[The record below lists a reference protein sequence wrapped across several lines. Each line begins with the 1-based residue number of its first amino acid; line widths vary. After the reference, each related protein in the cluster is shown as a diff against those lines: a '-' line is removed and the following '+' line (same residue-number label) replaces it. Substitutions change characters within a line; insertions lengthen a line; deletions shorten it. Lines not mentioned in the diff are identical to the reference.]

1 MSCGGP
7 SPPSLDVIDAV
18 SAPAIAENW
27 FRIAAMT
34 PRSGAATVSL
44 LGVLWGCSAS
54 QEEAGAVTAIFP
66 DVAYNDVPLTVE
78 IDGTRFRPA
87 YGFDTMSATTAAEDG
102 DFSVTLV
109 SIAGDSPMPDSRA
122 LESVV
127 WKTPTELGATIPAD
141 VPAGAYDVVVTDP
154 RGWSGTLHQ
163 AFTSLGPDAEAPV
176 LAINSPQPRGL
187 IGALTTISVVV
198 SSDDGHGFVERMDV
212 TVSTAATAATP
223 TRKEC
228 RGTPAHKKTCQL
240 EFPAPVPA
248 DENDMLQIVARAAD
262 TVGNETP
269 PLTINLR
276 LAPRPQLIDLTPSE
290 GPTGGGT
297 ALVVKGKNFVVE
309 TGDSDGSQLLIDGVR
324 IPATVVSP
332 TEITALT
339 LPHDARIAMVQVTTG
354 GARSPA
360 RPFEFVAPPG
370 VRRVEPCRG
379 PVAGGTW
386 IIVAGNHFRDGPTT
400 IYVGG
405 QPLLEPVFV
414 GVNRIEG
421 RVPAASAPGEAAVTA
436 LDPVG
441 GPGTMAGT
449 FVYDAEETQPYPPGG
464 GLATLLCA
472 GVQ

>member
-7 SPPSLDVIDAV
+7 SPPSLDAIDIV
-18 SAPAIAENW
+18 SAHAIAENW

-34 PRSGAATVSL
+34 PRSCAATVSL

-54 QEEAGAVTAIFP
+54 QEETGSVTAIFP
-66 DVAYNDVPLTVE
+66 DIAYNDVPLIVE

-87 YGFDTMSATTAAEDG
+87 YGFDTMSATTAAEAG

-109 SIAGDSPMPDSRA
+109 PIAGDSSPRPVSWA
-122 LESVV
+122 LESVM
-127 WKTPTELGATIPAD
+127 WKTPIKLGATVPAGI
-141 VPAGAYDVVVTDP
+141 PAGAYDVVVTDP

-163 AFTSLGPDAEAPV
+163 AFTSLGPDTEAPV

-198 SSDDGHGFVERMDV
+198 SSDDGHGFVEWMEV

-262 TVGNETP
+262 TVGNEAP

-276 LAPRPQLIDLTPSE
+276 LAPRPQLADLTPSE
-290 GPTGGGT
+290 GPTSGGT
-297 ALVVKGKNFVVE
+297 ALVLQGKNFIVG
-309 TGDSDGSQLLIDGVR
+309 TGESDGSQLLIDGVH

-332 TEITALT
+332 TEITAVT
-339 LPHDARIAMVQVTTG
+339 LPHDAGIAMVQVTTG
-354 GARSPA
+354 SARSP
-360 RPFEFVAPPG
+360 
-370 VRRVEPCRG
+370 
-379 PVAGGTW
+379 W
-386 IIVAGNHFRDGPTT
+386 
-400 IYVGG
+400 
-405 QPLLEPVFV
+405 
-414 GVNRIEG
+414 
-421 RVPAASAPGEAAVTA
+421 
-436 LDPVG
+436 
-441 GPGTMAGT
+441 
-449 FVYDAEETQPYPPGG
+449 
-464 GLATLLCA
+464 
-472 GVQ
+472 